1 MDQLNYHHLR
11 YFREVATEGNLSKA
25 AQRLN
30 VSQSA
35 LSMQIRNLE
44 ERLGHA
50 LFERVGRKLVLTEVG
65 HIALDHAER
74 IFSAGEELLA
84 TLNQDRTSLPSLRV
98 GALSTL
104 SRNFQMAFLRPVLA
118 SGKAGIVLRSG
129 NTPTLLDGLK
139 SLALDVV
146 LTTEP
151 PQAEHGSIPE
161 RWPVP
166 TRYTGYRQCAHV
178 GRSALVC

>member
-84 TLNQDRTSLPSLRV
+84 TLNQDRTS
-98 GALSTL
+98 
-104 SRNFQMAFLRPVLA
+104 
-118 SGKAGIVLRSG
+118 
-129 NTPTLLDGLK
+129 
-139 SLALDVV
+139 
-146 LTTEP
+146 
-151 PQAEHGSIPE
+151 
-161 RWPVP
+161 
-166 TRYTGYRQCAHV
+166 
-178 GRSALVC
+178 